1 MAKHKIVVP
10 LKKIMTGLIAP
21 AFEKGQ
27 NDKIPDIGS
36 LIMNNPFEVQKKSK
50 KKKKKK
56 KKD

>member
-10 LKKIMTGLIAP
+10 LKKIMTGLVAP
-21 AFEKGQ
+21 AYEKGGK
-27 NDKIPDIGS
+27 DKIPDIGS
-36 LIMNNPFEVQKKSK
+36 LIMNNPFEVPKKG